1 MDSLKLSSG
10 LIFIQLVLLAF
21 VFNSANAQLKV
32 GFYKDT
38 CPQAEA
44 IVKGVM
50 DQVLKVAPSL
60 SGPLLRLHFHD
71 CFVRGC
77 DASILLNS
85 STGQAEKDSPP
96 NLSLRGYQVIDRV
109 KAALEKK
116 CPGVVSCADILAIVA
131 RDVTVATLGPSWR
144 VETGRRDGRVSNFSE
159 PLTNLP
165 PFFANISQLLTQFRS
180 KNLSKKD
187 LVVLSGAH
195 TIGTSHCSS
204 FDSRL
209 YNFTGK
215 GDTDPTLDSEYI
227 TRLKKICKAGD
238 QITLVEMDPGGART
252 FDNSYYKLV
261 ANRRAL
267 FQSDAALLDNN
278 YTKAYVKLQSVASG
292 GSTFFKD
299 FGVSMRKMGRVEV
312 LTGKAGEIRKVC
324 SKVN

>member
-1 MDSLKLSSG
+1 MNLNNSIYSSWH
-10 LIFIQLVLLAF
+10 V
-21 VFNSANAQLKV
+21 
-32 GFYKDT
+32 
-38 CPQAEA
+38 
-44 IVKGVM
+44 
-50 DQVLKVAPSL
+50 
-60 SGPLLRLHFHD
+60 
-71 CFVRGC
+71 
-77 DASILLNS
+77 
-85 STGQAEKDSPP
+85 
-96 NLSLRGYQVIDRV
+96 
-109 KAALEKK
+109 
-116 CPGVVSCADILAIVA
+116 
-131 RDVTVATLGPSWR
+131 
-144 VETGRRDGRVSNFSE
+144 
-159 PLTNLP
+159 
-165 PFFANISQLLTQFRS
+165 
-180 KNLSKKD
+180 
-187 LVVLSGAH
+187 GAH
-195 TIGTSHCSS
+195 TLGISHCSS

-252 FDNSYYKLV
+252 FDNRYYKLV

-278 YTKAYVKLQSVASG
+278 YTKAYVKLQSVASD

>member
-1 MDSLKLSSG
+1 MDMTCYRQTQG

-21 VFNSANAQLKV
+21 VFNSANAHLKV

-50 DQVLKVAPSL
+50 DQVLKVAPSI
-60 SGPLLRLHFHD
+60 SGPLL
-71 CFVRGC
+71 
-77 DASILLNS
+77 

-131 RDVTVATLGPSWR
+131 RDVTAATLGPSWR
-144 VETGRRDGRVSNFSE
+144 VETGRRDGRVSNISE
-159 PLTNLP
+159 PMTNLP

-180 KNLSKKD
+180 KKLSKKD

-195 TIGTSHCSS
+195 TLGTSHCSS

-215 GDTDPTLDSEYI
+215 CDTDPTLDSEYI
-227 TRLKKICKAGD
+227 AQLKKICKAGD
-238 QITLVEMDPGGART
+238 QITLVEMDPGGVRT

-267 FQSDAALLDNN
+267 FHSDAALLDDN
-278 YTKAYVKLQSVASG
+278 YTKAYVKLQSVASD

-312 LTGKAGEIRKVC
+312 LTGNEDL
-324 SKVN
+324 

>member
-60 SGPLLRLHFHD
+60 SGPLL
-71 CFVRGC
+71 
-77 DASILLNS
+77 

-312 LTGKAGEIRKVC
+312 LTAPTTDNPHNPEKKKKIKRAVWIQ
-324 SKVN
+324 N